1 MTEKTS
7 FKAKLIAYPEVEVED
22 EKTKTKSKRQIGV
35 FTVGKSYRVYAVF
48 DDGKGFTDFLVGD
61 NDGLFHWINM
71 AVFRSK

>member
-1 MTEKTS
+1 MTEKTN
-7 FKAKLIAYPEVEVED
+7 FKARLVAHPELED
-22 EKTKTKSKRQIGV
+22 EKTKEKKQIGN
-35 FTVGKSYRVYAVF
+35 FTIGKHYRVYAVF